1 MKKLMMLNIFFVQL
15 INFALANPTPEDLN
29 YYRQLTVAIRTEA
42 QFKVSLIN
50 QDVFYDYSI
59 ELGEPIYSE
68 PVVSDLPLMDQ
79 SDKFYRN
86 FWDRVFLKDGSRVV
100 INGEE
105 IPLTCIF
112 VSGQDNRY
120 SGINDPRFP
129 QFIMRVYLVANDFA
143 CVGPKNPGWPN
154 NGGKEE
160 MWDTYIYYEV
170 KDPTI
175 MLPAEAKIRI
185 KWNEFKSI
193 LVK

>member
-1 MKKLMMLNIFFVQL
+1 MKKLFLLGLFFVQ
-15 INFALANPTPEDLN
+15 ITGQALANPTPEDLS
-29 YYRQLTVAIRTEA
+29 YYRQLTNAIRTQA

-50 QDVFYDYSI
+50 QDVFYDYLLEI
-59 ELGEPIYSE
+59 GEPVYNE
-68 PVVSDLPLMDQ
+68 PIVSDLPIMDQ

-86 FWDRVFLKDGSRVV
+86 FWDRIYLKDGSRVV

-105 IPLTCIF
+105 VPLTCIF
-112 VSGQDNRY
+112 ISGQDNRY
-120 SGINDPRFP
+120 AGVNDPRFP
-129 QFIMRVYLVANDFA
+129 QFIMKIYLVANDFT

-160 MWDTYIYYEV
+160 TWETYLYYEV

-185 KWNEFKSI
+185 KWNEFKSV

>member
-1 MKKLMMLNIFFVQL
+1 MKQLFLSILFLVQ
-15 INFALANPTPEDLN
+15 ISTQAFASPTVEDLN
-29 YYRQLTVAIRTEA
+29 YYRQLTQAIRTQA

-50 QDVFYDYSI
+50 QDEFYDYSL
-59 ELGEPIYSE
+59 ELGEPVYNE
-68 PVVSDLPLMDQ
+68 PIVSDLPVMDQ

-86 FWDRVFLKDGSRVV
+86 FWDRIYLKDGSRVV

-105 IPLTCIF
+105 VPLTCIF

-120 SGINDPRFP
+120 SGLTDPRFP
-129 QFIMRVYLVANDFA
+129 QFIMKIYLVANDFT

-154 NGGKEE
+154 NGAKEE
-160 MWDTYIYYEV
+160 TWDTYLYYEV

-175 MLPAEAKIRI
+175 MLPVEAKIRV
-185 KWNEFKSI
+185 KWNEFKSV